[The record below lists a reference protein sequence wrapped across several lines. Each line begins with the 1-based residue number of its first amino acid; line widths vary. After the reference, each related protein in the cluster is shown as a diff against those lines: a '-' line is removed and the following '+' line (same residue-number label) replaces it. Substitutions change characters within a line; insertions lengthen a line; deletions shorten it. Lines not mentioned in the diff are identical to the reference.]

1 MPVRLNITI
10 DEDVHERLKRELPA
24 KGISRFINEAIRARF
39 RPSREAL
46 DQAYS
51 AAARERWRK
60 AAAGDW
66 TVTDVEDWP
75 A

>member
-10 DEDVHERLKRELPA
+10 DEDVHERLKQELPA
-24 KGISRFINEAIRARF
+24 KGISRFINEAIKARF
-39 RPSREAL
+39 RPSRDAL
-46 DQAYS
+46 NQAYK

-60 AAAGDW
+60 AEHGAW
-66 TVTDVEDWP
+66 SVTDVEDWP